1 MSYQQA
7 LSDLKEQF
15 GSKKLLTPAEVATV
29 LPRCVKTVRQ
39 IINSDKSPLPPKTVG
54 KTVCVSIYDLARFLA
69 PDEAE
74 SPTAIAAT
82 TPSVKASSRARKP
95 SKADLDPTKPY
106 RRPPSLGK
114 LLTAFETRIA
124 DLALR
129 AQFES
134 ELLAELQKL
143 SLSKKLKIKDAKK
156 PLPRSSTQPF

>member
-15 GSKKLLTPAEVATV
+15 GSKRLLTPAEVATV

-39 IINSDKSPLPPKTVG
+39 IINSDKSPLPPKVVG

-74 SPTAIAAT
+74 SPKAIEATAT
-82 TPSVKASSRARKP
+82 SGKASGRARKP
-95 SKADLDPTKPY
+95 SKVELDPTKPY

-114 LLTAFETRIA
+114 LIVGFQARIA
-124 DLALR
+124 DLSLR
-129 AQFES
+129 LQFES
-134 ELLAELQKL
+134 ELVAELERL
-143 SLSKKLKIKDAKK
+143 SLAKKLRIKDAKR
-156 PLPRSSTQPF
+156 LPSRSQTQPF

>member
-39 IINSDKSPLPPKTVG
+39 IINSEKSPLPPKTVG

-74 SPTAIAAT
+74 SPKVLPTTA
-82 TPSVKASSRARKP
+82 PSVKASGRAGRS
-95 SKADLDPTKPY
+95 SKVVLDPTKPY

-114 LLTAFETRIA
+114 LITGFQTRIA
-124 DLALR
+124 DLELR
-129 AQFES
+129 MQFER
-134 ELLAELQKL
+134 ELLEELHKL
-143 SLSKKLKIKDAKK
+143 SLSKKLKIKDTKK
-156 PLPRSSTQPF
+156 PLPRSLTQPF

>member
-39 IINSDKSPLPPKTVG
+39 IINSDKSPLPPKIVG

-69 PDEAE
+69 PDEEE
-74 SPTAIAAT
+74 SPKATEATAT
-82 TPSVKASSRARKP
+82 SGQASGRTRKS
-95 SKADLDPTKPY
+95 SKAELDPTKPY

-114 LLTAFETRIA
+114 LIMGFQTRIA

-129 AQFES
+129 MRFES
-134 ELLAELQKL
+134 ELLAALEEL
-143 SLSKKLKIKDAKK
+143 SLSKKLQIKDTKK
-156 PLPRSSTQPF
+156 PLPRSQTQPF